1 MGFYVALAAVTA
13 LSVVLGW
20 WLNDWWRDLKKDEE
34 VTDDGEDR

>member
-1 MGFYVALAAVTA
+1 MGFYVALAAVTT